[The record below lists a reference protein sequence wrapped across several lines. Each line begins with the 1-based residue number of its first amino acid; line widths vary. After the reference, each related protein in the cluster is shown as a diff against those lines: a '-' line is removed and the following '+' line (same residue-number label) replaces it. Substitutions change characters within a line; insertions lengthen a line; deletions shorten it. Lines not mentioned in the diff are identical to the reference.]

1 MRQILVA
8 GLFAVGLVAIAAPSF
23 ARTHVRAPAA
33 AEDSIQDRY
42 CIQGDQWGNN
52 CEFSTYE
59 QCKATASGTG
69 GTCNEN
75 PRYLFEE
82 QRRGYWPPR

>member
-8 GLFAVGLVAIAAPSF
+8 GLFAVGLVAIATPSF
-23 ARTHVRAPAA
+23 ARTHVRAPAVA
-33 AEDSIQDRY
+33 AAPMDRY
-42 CIQGDQWGNN
+42 CIEGNFWGYN

-59 QCKATASGTG
+59 QCKATASGTSG
-69 GTCNEN
+69 MCSEN

-82 QRRGYWPPR
+82 QRRGY

>member
-8 GLFAVGLVAIAAPSF
+8 GLFAVGLVAIAVPSF

-42 CIQGDQWGNN
+42 CIQGDQWGYN

-59 QCKATASGTG
+59 QCKATLSGTS
-69 GTCNEN
+69 GTCSEN
-75 PRYLFEE
+75 LRYLFAK
-82 QRRGYWPPR
+82 QRRGYRPPR